1 VRNEHPIDLT
11 VTLPS
16 GSSPSG
22 ADLRGYL
29 EDDLRTRG
37 EIASADDCTLV
48 VHAYRRQEVEAIGD
62 ELVRK
67 LTDIG
72 MPDGVTV
79 GWTDDSG
86 VAVIRPVEA
95 T

>member
-1 VRNEHPIDLT
+1 VRDEHPIDLT

-16 GSSPSG
+16 GASPTGKELS
-22 ADLRGYL
+22 GYL

-48 VHAYRRQEVEAIGD
+48 VHAYRREEVESIGD
-62 ELVRK
+62 ELVGK

-79 GWTDDSG
+79 SWTDDTG
-86 VAVIRPVEA
+86 ERVVRPV
-95 T
+95 

>member
-1 VRNEHPIDLT
+1 VRDEHPIDLT

-22 ADLRGYL
+22 VDLRGYL
-29 EDDLRTRG
+29 EDDLRTRA
-37 EIASADDCTLV
+37 EIASADDCSLV
-48 VHAYRRQEVEAIGD
+48 VHAYQRFEVEAIGD
-62 ELVRK
+62 ELVDK

-79 GWTDDSG
+79 SWTTSDG
-86 VAVIRPVEA
+86 QKVVRPV
-95 T
+95 

>member
-1 VRNEHPIDLT
+1 MREEHPIDLT

-22 ADLRGYL
+22 VDLQGYL

-37 EIASADDCTLV
+37 EIASADACTLV
-48 VHAYRRQEVEAIGD
+48 VRAYRREEVESIGD
-62 ELVRK
+62 ELVGK

-79 GWTDDSG
+79 SWLGEDG
-86 VAVIRPVEA
+86 GQVVRPV
-95 T
+95 

>member
-1 VRNEHPIDLT
+1 VRDEHPIDLT

-16 GSSPSG
+16 GSG
-22 ADLRGYL
+22 TTGQDLRGYL
-29 EDDLRTRG
+29 EDDLRTRA
-37 EIASADDCTLV
+37 EVASADDSSLV
-48 VHAYRRQEVEAIGD
+48 VHAYRREEVEAIGD

-72 MPDGVTV
+72 MPDGVNVTWI
-79 GWTDDSG
+79 GDDG
-86 VAVIRPVEA
+86 EQVVRPVEV

>member
-1 VRNEHPIDLT
+1 MRNEHPIDLT
-11 VTLPS
+11 VTLPA

-22 ADLRGYL
+22 VDLQGYL

-37 EIASADDCTLV
+37 EIASADDCSLV
-48 VHAYRRQEVEAIGD
+48 VHAYKREEVESIGD
-62 ELVRK
+62 ELVGK

-79 GWTDDSG
+79 SWTGDDG
-86 VAVIRPVEA
+86 EKVVRPV
-95 T
+95 